1 MPYDKLSLHPDSVA
15 RRQMWSQAGRRRESA
30 AQNGETAARDVSN
43 DTNGNQ
49 LHSSRRP
56 TSSTTA
62 TSAETP

>member
-1 MPYDKLSLHPDSVA
+1 MPYHKLSFHPDSVA

-30 AQNGETAARDVSN
+30 AQNGEPADRNASN

-56 TSSTTA
+56 TNSTTA
-62 TSAETP
+62 ASAETP